1 MGNQL
6 NKAAKITFN
15 INCVICSLGAFY
27 SIIGALRAIAG
38 NASNPFSVIAAPSF
52 VISLYALYLYYSQK
66 KIGLYLFMI
75 FEIIGGVCLSFDPD
89 YPEDLIIS
97 LLVFVGTAVAQF
109 LGTDHKKLN

>member
-1 MGNQL
+1 
-6 NKAAKITFN
+6 
-15 INCVICSLGAFY
+15 
-27 SIIGALRAIAG
+27 
-38 NASNPFSVIAAPSF
+38 
-52 VISLYALYLYYSQK
+52 
-66 KIGLYLFMI
+66 MI